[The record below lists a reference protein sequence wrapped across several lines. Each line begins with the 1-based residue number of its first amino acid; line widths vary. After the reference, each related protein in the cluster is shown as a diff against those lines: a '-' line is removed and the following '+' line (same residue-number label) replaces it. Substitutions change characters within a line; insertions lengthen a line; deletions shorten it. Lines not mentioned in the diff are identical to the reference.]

1 MPILRVLKMR
11 PALDQNTANWHFGQL
26 AWMTNT
32 FGSPYLPRV
41 PSVLQRYEQLSET
54 AYSAEDTRSPEDWA
68 QDLFGRIV
76 NECHMEDWTLSCRVR
91 PTEPEDGLHMLLLA
105 RTWERTA
112 PGAYFV
118 DILGN
123 PVVVYDEADLDV
135 PGAFA
140 MSVILQLATLRLA
153 SAPVPEDYDVDN
165 HARLLVEMAVY
176 NAQGLELLAMADM
189 LADYFVQMGFLP
201 QREVSRFLSEL
212 EFATIL
218 GMRTRNLAP
227 EQIVATY
234 GPLLTRT
241 FRKRIWNLVEEL
253 NSYGPEMKLMQRLAS
268 GKDCAEHAQVSLRMA
283 ATGS

>member
-41 PSVLQRYEQLSET
+41 PSVLQRYESLAET
-54 AYSAEDTRSPEDWA
+54 AFNEEDTRTSEDWA

-76 NECHMEDWTLSCRVR
+76 NECHMEDWTLSCR
-91 PTEPEDGLHMLLLA
+91 PMPDAPDDGLHAFLLSS
-105 RTWERTA
+105 TWHRMA
-112 PGAYFV
+112 PGSYHV

-123 PVVVYDEADLDV
+123 PVVIYNADKV
-135 PGAFA
+135 SEPGAIALSF
-140 MSVILQLATLRLA
+140 ILQLATLRLA
-153 SAPVPEDYDVDN
+153 SAPVPDDYNAED

-176 NAQGLELLAMADM
+176 NAQGLELMAMADM
-189 LADYFVQMGFLP
+189 LADHLVQQGLLR
-201 QREVSRFLSEL
+201 QRDVSRFLSEL
-212 EFATIL
+212 EFTTIL

-241 FRKRIWNLVEEL
+241 FRKRVWNLVEEL

-268 GKDCAEHAQVSLRMA
+268 GKDCAEHAQLSLREVVSA
-283 ATGS
+283 